1 MNRRKEIKKN
11 LELKKIIKRKG
22 YKLYVKWK
30 CYDNSFNSWIDKKDI
45 VQRSEFFLESKS
57 SNWRVKVKL
66 DWSDYATKTYLK
78 NATGVDT
85 SSFAEKA
92 DLTG

>member
-1 MNRRKEIKKN
+1 MIPLEFQNTKIFLQKVTFDQRLLLIFMENKLLKHFWKMNRRKEIKKN
-11 LELKKIIKRKG
+11 LELKKIIKKKG

-57 SNWRVKVKL
+57 SN
-66 DWSDYATKTYLK
+66 
-78 NATGVDT
+78 
-85 SSFAEKA
+85 
-92 DLTG
+92 